1 MQWSERT
8 IIGTLL
14 ALVVV
19 AQLFFGLPRLTQFSA
34 VDEHL
39 WTYERIPQ
47 FWNALAE
54 GRFKKT
60 NINDKPGI
68 SVALISGFGMLQV
81 DPKPYESLRVEAKT
95 AQDIA
100 LIETIHRAFRLP
112 VYVFTLCMLPVFYFL
127 LRKLFDSS
135 TALFSVIFIY
145 LSPILLGI
153 SLIINPDSLLWI
165 FLPLA
170 IVSFLV
176 FQKSN
181 QFRYAGLGGLF
192 LGLALLTKYVS
203 ALLYVYLL
211 LLVFARAIFFVDTTH
226 VVGTIR
232 KSFLGY
238 AVAVAVSLLTVAL
251 LYPAAW
257 VDPKIILETTFLSHP
272 FAPIWKLFLFTL
284 VVITL
289 DIFMLKGL
297 VSGSVVRILAPYRHF
312 MIGAIGM
319 VTLSGAFFV
328 FVDTYFGMKFYDFQS
343 MLASAQIK
351 SAVGVLSTIALK
363 GIATGLFV
371 LLFSI
376 PPIVLVL
383 ALFALGD
390 SLRIFWKKT
399 FTEETV
405 ILSFLVTF
413 MLLYY
418 VASALNN
425 VQATVRYQIALYPI
439 IAIIAGVGMSQILK
453 RGVILRDMPV
463 WGTSLVLIGLMVG
476 SLWFIRPYYFAYA
489 SELLPHEYVV
499 NMKDMGDG
507 SYQAAQYLNALPNAE
522 QIHIWSDKVA
532 VCEYF
537 VGKCTIS
544 LKPKHIVDIHFD
556 YFILSNGREP
566 KTRYFLSLRDIV
578 VPEFVRIGTLYTSD
592 DFEGHTIVIDGRPG
606 NFVKVVKN
614 VSPVG
619 Q

>member
-19 AQLFFGLPRLTQFSA
+19 AQLFFGLPRLTKFSA

-68 SVALISGFGMLQV
+68 SVALITGFGMLQV

-238 AVAVAVSLLTVAL
+238 VVAVAVSLLTVAL

-257 VDPKIILETTFLSHP
+257 VDPRIILETTFLSHP
-272 FAPIWKLFLFTL
+272 FAPIWKPFLFTL
-284 VVITL
+284 VVIAL

-312 MIGAIGM
+312 MIGAIYM
-319 VTLSGAFFV
+319 ITLSGALFV

-399 FTEETV
+399 FTEETI

-453 RGVILRDMPV
+453 RGVILHGIPV

-489 SELLPHEYVV
+489 SELLPKEYVV

-522 QIHIWSDKVA
+522 QMHIWSDKVA

-578 VPEFVRIGTLYTSD
+578 VPEFVRMGTLYTSD
-592 DFEGHTIVIDGRPG
+592 DFEGHTIVIDDRPG

-614 VSPVG
+614 VSLVG

>member
-1 MQWSERT
+1 MRWSERT

-14 ALVVV
+14 ALVVII
-19 AQLFFGLPRLTQFSA
+19 QLFFGLPRLTQFSA

-47 FWNALAE
+47 FWNALTE

-226 VVGTIR
+226 IVGIIR

-238 AVAVAVSLLTVAL
+238 IVAVAVSLLTVAL
-251 LYPAAW
+251 LYPATW

-272 FAPIWKLFLFTL
+272 FAPIWKPFLFTL
-284 VVITL
+284 VVISL

-312 MIGAIGM
+312 MVGAIGM
-319 VTLSGAFFV
+319 VTLSGALFV

-351 SAVGVLSTIALK
+351 SAVGVLSTITLK

-405 ILSFLVTF
+405 ILSFLVAF

-453 RGVILRDMPV
+453 RGVILRGIPA
-463 WGTSLVLIGLMVG
+463 WGTSLILIGLMVG

-489 SELLPHEYVV
+489 SELLPKEYVV

-507 SYQAAQYLNALPNAE
+507 SYQAAQYLNALPNAG
-522 QIHIWSDKVA
+522 QMHIWSDKVA

-537 VGKCTIS
+537 VGRCTIS
-544 LKPKHIVDIHFD
+544 LKPKHVVGIHFD

-606 NFVKVVKN
+606 NFVKIVKN
-614 VSPVG
+614 ISPVG

>member
-19 AQLFFGLPRLTQFSA
+19 AQLFFGLPRLTKFSA

-68 SVALISGFGMLQV
+68 SVALITGFGMLQV

-100 LIETIHRAFRLP
+100 LIETIHRVFRLP

-238 AVAVAVSLLTVAL
+238 VVAVAVSLLTVAL

-257 VDPKIILETTFLSHP
+257 VDPRIILETTFLSHP
-272 FAPIWKLFLFTL
+272 FAPVWKPFFLTL
-284 VVITL
+284 GLIFL

-312 MIGAIGM
+312 MIGAIYM
-319 VTLSGAFFV
+319 ITLSGALFV

-399 FTEETV
+399 FTEETI

-453 RGVILRDMPV
+453 RGVILHGIPV

-489 SELLPHEYVV
+489 SELLPKEYVV

-522 QIHIWSDKVA
+522 QMHIWSDKVA

-578 VPEFVRIGTLYTSD
+578 VPEFVRMGTLYTSD
-592 DFEGHTIVIDGRPG
+592 DFEGHTIVIDDRPG

-614 VSPVG
+614 VSLVG

>member
-1 MQWSERT
+1 MRWSERT

-14 ALVVV
+14 ALVVII
-19 AQLFFGLPRLTQFSA
+19 QLFFGLPRLTQFSA

-47 FWNALAE
+47 FWNALTE

-226 VVGTIR
+226 IVGTIR

-238 AVAVAVSLLTVAL
+238 IVAVAVSLLTVAL
-251 LYPAAW
+251 LYPATW

-272 FAPIWKLFLFTL
+272 FAPIWKPFLFTL
-284 VVITL
+284 VVISL

-312 MIGAIGM
+312 MVGAIGM
-319 VTLSGAFFV
+319 VTLSGALFV

-405 ILSFLVTF
+405 ILSFLVAF

-453 RGVILRDMPV
+453 RGVILRGIPA
-463 WGTSLVLIGLMVG
+463 WGTSLILIGLMVG

-489 SELLPHEYVV
+489 SELLPKEYVV

-507 SYQAAQYLNALPNAE
+507 SYQAAQYLNALPNAG
-522 QIHIWSDKVA
+522 QMHIWSDKVA

-537 VGKCTIS
+537 VGRCTIS
-544 LKPKHIVDIHFD
+544 LKPKHIVGIHFD

-606 NFVKVVKN
+606 NFVKIVKN
-614 VSPVG
+614 ISPVG